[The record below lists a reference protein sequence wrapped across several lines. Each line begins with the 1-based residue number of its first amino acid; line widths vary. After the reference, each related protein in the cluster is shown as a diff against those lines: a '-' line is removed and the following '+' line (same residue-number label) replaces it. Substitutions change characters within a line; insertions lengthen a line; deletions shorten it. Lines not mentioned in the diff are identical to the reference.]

1 MTVTTTGMSGALES
15 LHQALDAPRRPDDSG
30 GTWRSLVGQRMAVV
44 HDALAAEAELPD
56 EDWLAPRRGSVLRE
70 RNALLGRLGALR
82 PVVLESPDLERVRS
96 EIQRLLSDISRHIQ
110 RLHDLAY
117 DAVELELGGEQ

>member
-70 RNALLGRLGALR
+70 RNALLGRLGTLR
-82 PVVLESPDLERVRS
+82 RVVLESPDLERVRS
-96 EIQRLLSDISRHIQ
+96 EIQRLLSDISRHVQ